1 MVLSIFA
8 LCVASTPF
16 FVVPLFLLAFAF
28 QYIFSVF
35 RATSRDLKRLE
46 SVSRSP
52 VYSSFS
58 EALNGLDTIRA
69 FGCTGRFLKEHRQK
83 MDKYALHTTPA
94 SYLLLVHSFAD
105 PRLLF
110 V

>member
-1 MVLSIFA
+1 MFRPLLLFQVLMNCFMVLSIFA

-16 FVVPLFLLAFAF
+16 FLVPLFLLALAF

-52 VYSSFS
+52 VYASFS
-58 EALNGLDTIRA
+58 EALNGLETIRA
-69 FGCTGRFLKEHRQK
+69 FGCMNRFLIEHRQK
-83 MDKYALHTTPA
+83 MDK
-94 SYLLLVHSFAD
+94 
-105 PRLLF
+105 
-110 V
+110 